1 MTYFT
6 RFQQFVCAAAVLGA
20 SALPAA
26 AITDTKF
33 TYSTEQTG
41 FLTISP
47 MDFAPDGSTSASK
60 PWFSAWFGMSLTG
73 DGCFQTGVNL
83 PQGAKITEIRVWY
96 KKKISFQFLSTKLV
110 DGATTTIV
118 SKSAPGD
125 GTTERRS
132 VGAAPASETIID
144 NRSRMYG
151 LGICLAPEEV
161 FQGARI
167 IYKYTSAGD

>member
-6 RFQQFVCAAAVLGA
+6 RFRQFVCAAAVLGA

-47 MDFAPDGSTSASK
+47 MDVAPDGNNSAAN
-60 PWFSAWFGMSLTG
+60 PWFVSWTGMSLTG
-73 DGCFQTGVNL
+73 DGCFETGVNL
-83 PQGAKITEIRVWY
+83 PQGARITEIRLWY
-96 KKKISFQFLSTKLV
+96 RKKIFFHFLSTKLV
-110 DGATTTIV
+110 DGATTTIASRTV
-118 SKSAPGD
+118 QGD

-132 VGAAPASETIID
+132 FGAAPEAETIVD

-151 LGICLAPEEV
+151 LGICVAPGET
-161 FQGARI
+161 FHGARI